1 MSKKLPID
9 LPKSCTNLQKWII
22 YKLLK
27 RGYGI
32 YNSFEGKDDTI
43 VWLNLPAND
52 FYTYDPCS
60 LIVEVNSTSYQNKAV
75 FRPALQPFV
84 HVEAYLYLKQMK
96 EWDKLSKFEA
106 LYKKNYSEIMSNV

>member
-52 FYTYDPCS
+52 FYTYDSCS
-60 LIVEVNSTSYQNKAV
+60 LIVEVGKKSLQNKAS
-75 FRPALQPFV
+75 FRPSSQPYI
-84 HVEAYLYLKQMK
+84 HVTAYLILKYMK
-96 EWDKLSKFEA
+96 EWDRLTQFEI
-106 LYKKNYSEIMSNV
+106 LYKKNHSEIMEK